1 MSKPLRLLLLFAD
14 TGGGHRAAA
23 QALAEGL
30 RYRYGDAVDPVLFDG
45 LRAYAPFPVSH
56 LDDMYP
62 WMTSFRKTWG
72 NSFSALNEPT
82 KAQRFMRVWWPY
94 VRNSALHMAKEPCD
108 AIVCVQPLY
117 VYPVLWAMDHIG
129 IRKPFITMVSDLIAV
144 HALWCDPS
152 TDAFLVPTELGRAH
166 ALEHKIPAEKI
177 SITGL
182 PIRLLFTQPP
192 EPKPVVRARL
202 GLKPDRPVVLMMG
215 GGQGL
220 GRVYE
225 IAEAIGRSRLDLQL
239 LVIAGRNKKLKE
251 QIDAANWPALNGG
264 TNPQGRTVD
273 LRGYGYTEE
282 IPALMNAADVLITKA
297 GPTTICEAFTRNL
310 PMIISGYIPVQEEEN
325 ADYVTK
331 HGAGIYAEEPD
342 KIVEILRQW
351 LANPALLEKMSKAA
365 GALAR
370 PRAAIETAEAVYRVA
385 TSRPIINR
393 APKREPLLARI
404 DRLLGT

>member
-1 MSKPLRLLLLFAD
+1 MSKPLRLLLLMAD
-14 TGGGHRAAA
+14 TGGGHRAAS

-62 WMTSFRKTWG
+62 LMTSFSKTWG
-72 NSFSALNEPT
+72 KSYSALNEPIR
-82 KAQRFMRVWWPY
+82 AQRFMKSWWPL
-94 VRNSALHMAKEPCD
+94 VRTSALHMAQEPCD

-129 IRKPFITMVSDLIAV
+129 IRKPFITVVSDLIVV
-144 HALWCDPS
+144 HALWCDPT
-152 TDAFLVPTELGRAH
+152 TDAFLVPTELSHQH
-166 ALEHKIPAEKI
+166 ALENLVPAEKI

-202 GLKPDRPVVLMMG
+202 GLKPDKPVVLMMG

-220 GRVYE
+220 GRVFD
-225 IAEAIGRSRLDLQL
+225 IAEAIGQSGLNIQL
-239 LVIAGRNKKLKE
+239 VVIAGRNKKLKE
-251 QIDAANWPALNGG
+251 QIDSAHWPIH
-264 TNPQGRTVD
+264 

-282 IPALMNAADVLITKA
+282 IPALMNAADILITKA

-325 ADYVTK
+325 AEYVTR
-331 HGAGIYAEEPD
+331 HGAGTYAEEPE

-351 LANPALLEKMSKAA
+351 LVNPALLERMSKAA

-370 PRAAIETAEAVYRVA
+370 PRAAIETAEAVYQVA
-385 TSRPIINR
+385 STKPIINR
-393 APKREPLLARI
+393 APQNEPLLARI
-404 DRLLGT
+404 DRLLGL

>member
-14 TGGGHRAAA
+14 TGGGHRAAS

-30 RYRYGDAVDPVLFDG
+30 RFRYGDAVDPVLFDG

-56 LDDMYP
+56 LDDLYP
-62 WMTSFRKTWG
+62 FMTSFSKTWG
-72 NSFSALNEPT
+72 KSYSALNEPT
-82 KAQRFMRVWWPY
+82 RAQRFMKSWWPY
-94 VRNSALHMAKEPCD
+94 VRTSALHMAEEPCD

-129 IRKPFITMVSDLIAV
+129 IRKPFITMVSDLIVV
-144 HALWCDPS
+144 HALWCDPT
-152 TDAFLVPTELGRAH
+152 TDGFLVPTDLSYHH
-166 ALEHKIPAEKI
+166 ALENKVPAEKI

-202 GLKPDRPVVLMMG
+202 GLKPDKPMILMMG

-225 IAEAIGRSRLDLQL
+225 IAEAIGHSGLDLQL
-239 LVIAGRNKKLKE
+239 VVIAGRNKKLKE
-251 QIDAANWPALNGG
+251 QIDAVHWPI
-264 TNPQGRTVD
+264 D

-282 IPALMNAADVLITKA
+282 VPALMNAADVLITKA

-325 ADYVTK
+325 AEYVTK

-342 KIVEILRQW
+342 KIVQILRQW
-351 LANPALLEKMSKAA
+351 LSDPALLERMSKAA

-370 PRAAIETAEAVYRVA
+370 PRAAIETAEAVYRIA
-385 TSRPIINR
+385 TSKPIINR

-404 DRLLGT
+404 DRLLGL

>member
-14 TGGGHRAAA
+14 TGGGHRAAS

-62 WMTSFRKTWG
+62 FMTSFSKTWG
-72 NSFSALNEPT
+72 KSYSALNEPT
-82 KAQRFMRVWWPY
+82 RAYRFMKSWWPF
-94 VRNSALHMAKEPCD
+94 VRTSALHMAQEPCD

-129 IRKPFITMVSDLIAV
+129 IRKPFITMVSDLIVV
-144 HALWCDPS
+144 HALWCDPT
-152 TDAFLVPTELGRAH
+152 TDAFLVPTELSYNH
-166 ALEHKIPAEKI
+166 ALENLIPEEKI

-192 EPKPVVRARL
+192 EPKPIVRARL
-202 GLKPDRPVVLMMG
+202 GLKPDKPMVLMMG

-225 IAEAIGRSRLDLQL
+225 IAEAIGHSSLDLQL
-239 LVIAGRNKKLKE
+239 VVVAGRNKKLKE
-251 QIDAANWPALNGG
+251 QIDGTNWPTHSGKD
-264 TNPQGRTVD
+264 PQGRTVD

-282 IPALMNAADVLITKA
+282 IPALMNAADILITKA
-297 GPTTICEAFTRNL
+297 GPTTICEAFTRSL

-325 ADYVTK
+325 AEYVTR
-331 HGAGIYAEEPD
+331 HGAGAYTEEPE

-351 LANPALLEKMSKAA
+351 LSNPALLERMSKAA

-370 PRAAIETAEAVYRVA
+370 PRAAIEAAEAVYRAA
-385 TSRPIINR
+385 TSKPIINS
-393 APKREPLLARI
+393 APQREPLLARI
-404 DRLLGT
+404 DRLLGL